1 MLQVKH
7 WSLWGVI
14 LLILTVIAVGCGSK
28 DTTSTTAPA
37 AASPATSG
45 TAGAGAPLS
54 KVKVGMLKIAGVAN
68 IYVAK
73 EKGIFAKNGLDVELI
88 QFNNGNDAIA
98 AQQSGSIDI
107 AISIPG
113 TAMAAIERGF
123 ELTAIFQN
131 ETAHEK
137 GPDSGALLVK
147 NDSKIAILKDLEG
160 KKLAVATLHSQATV
174 LLQEL
179 LKKEGVDFKK
189 IQMMEIPYSA
199 VAESLKSGQVDAVAT
214 IDPYT
219 TQIVSSDIGKVMKWV
234 YADTLPKAPLGA
246 WFAKKSWVAAHGKE
260 VEAYNKSAKEAID
273 FMLANPDEAR
283 KAVAAYTGLDPA
295 LVAKMPLIDWDY
307 QVDLK
312 VWQQVVTYMKAYG
325 EIDKDHKAEEF
336 LSDYIKPYIK
346 K

>member
-1 MLQVKH
+1 MLQAKRL
-7 WSLWGVI
+7 SIWGVI
-14 LLILTVIAVGCGSK
+14 LLILTVVAAGCASK
-28 DTTSTTAPA
+28 ETAATTAPTNA
-37 AASPATSG
+37 SKAASS
-45 TAGAGAPLS
+45 TAGAGTPLP

-73 EKGIFAKNGLDVELI
+73 QKGFFEKNGIDVELV
-88 QFNNGNDAIA
+88 QFNNGNDAVA

-131 ETAHEK
+131 ETAHSK

-147 NDSKIAILKDLEG
+147 NDSKIVTLKDLEG
-160 KKLAVATLHSQATV
+160 KKVSVSTLHSQATV

-179 LKKEGVDFKK
+179 LKKAGVDIKK
-189 IQMMEIPYSA
+189 IHFMEVPYPA

-219 TQIVSSDIGKVMKWV
+219 TQIVSSDIGKVMNWV
-234 YADTLPKAPLGA
+234 YAETLPKAPLGA

-283 KAVAAYTGLDPA
+283 KSVAAYTGLDPA

-307 QVDLK
+307 QVDLN
-312 VWQQVVTYMKAYG
+312 VWQQVVTFMKANG

>member
-1 MLQVKH
+1 MLQAKR
-7 WSLWGVI
+7 WSLCGVLI
-14 LLILTVIAVGCGSK
+14 LILTIASAGCASNNAA
-28 DTTSTTAPA
+28 TTSSSTAPK
-37 AASPATSG
+37 AASS
-45 TAGAGAPLS
+45 TASAGAPLP

-73 EKGIFAKNGLDVELI
+73 QKGYFEKNGIDVELI
-88 QFNNGNDAIA
+88 PFNNGNDAVS

-113 TAMAAIERGF
+113 TAMSAIERGF

-147 NDSKIAILKDLEG
+147 NDSKVATLKDLEG
-160 KKLAVATLHSQATV
+160 KKIAVSTLHSQATV

-179 LKKEGVDFKK
+179 LKRDGVDIKK
-189 IQMMEIPYSA
+189 IQLMEVPYPA

-214 IDPYT
+214 VDPYS
-219 TQIVSSDIGKVMKWV
+219 TQIVSSNIGKVLNWV

-273 FMLANPDEAR
+273 FMLKNPDEAR
-283 KAVAAYTGLDPA
+283 NSVAAYTGLEPA

-312 VWQQVVTYMKAYG
+312 VWQQVVTFMKANG
-325 EIDKDHKAEEF
+325 ELDKDHKPEEF